1 MAWQLRVDGERCMG
15 SGMCAGMAPD
25 HFTLEGDRARP
36 LATSVEPHE
45 AVLDAAD
52 SCPAMAITVVDGG
65 REIAPRP

>member
-1 MAWQLRVDGERCMG
+1 MG

-36 LATSVEPHE
+36 LAGSVVPHE